1 MTYRTDTKALVLAVL
16 RDGPQHGYGIGKAIK
31 ELSGDVLKLGEGQ
44 LYPILHELEERGW
57 VEGNWEIQDGD
68 PPRKV
73 YSITESGL
81 AELAERSKK
90 WSAFSGAVASVLNT
104 APLARGEAR

>member
-16 RDGPQHGYGIGKAIK
+16 RDGPKHGYAIGKSIK
-31 ELSGDVLKLGEGQ
+31 ELSGEVLKLGEGQ

-57 VEGNWEIQDGD
+57 VEGSWEIQDGD

-73 YSITESGL
+73 YTITTGGL

-90 WSAFSGAVASVLNT
+90 WSAFSGAVASVLNSS
-104 APLARGEAR
+104 LAAKGEAS